1 MICAYS
7 TYGISVGEVPFD
19 VMLRSAI
26 IDCLSTAPVSSGGA

>member
-19 VMLRSAI
+19 ATLLQSAI
-26 IDCLSTAPVSSGGA
+26 IDCQHRTGIL